1 MKKRSIRTGILFA
14 LLTPVLL
21 ICAEN
26 PIYAAT
32 TQTAGS
38 ATVSYHVDPAYQVTI
53 PVDTSMRFNE
63 TETSYGNIVVE
74 QAQIEDGKCIQVSLL
89 SDLNLK
95 NSNNSKVVIPYQIL
109 AQDEAGSRPFTSAQ
123 YTKAGEETPLTIA
136 IKKED
141 WKKAAAGEYA
151 DTVTF
156 TISYVDKFFM
166 TMSVLAADAG
176 SSSNSQSTIRT
187 TVPDSHNI
195 RVEKNHADIVIEG
208 EEDQI
213 EGNIDNFVVDRFAEP
228 KIRITPEEGW
238 KVSRILLNGEDVT
251 EQFQDGSLTLEEVCE
266 DTTLVIETAEDTSG
280 GESKDPDKDKD
291 PGKNPDKDKDPNK
304 GTPGTGKGHES
315 EKKTPLNK
323 LKNQMAAVTG
333 DEARPMLYAL
343 AAIAAAAVISVTVIR
358 RKNK

>member
-1 MKKRSIRTGILFA
+1 MRKKT
-14 LLTPVLL
+14 
-21 ICAEN
+21 EN
-26 PIYAAT
+26 LDI
-32 TQTAGS
+32 
-38 ATVSYHVDPAYQVTI
+38 I
-53 PVDTSMRFNE
+53 
-63 TETSYGNIVVE
+63 
-74 QAQIEDGKCIQVSLL
+74 
-89 SDLNLK
+89 
-95 NSNNSKVVIPYQIL
+95 
-109 AQDEAGSRPFTSAQ
+109 
-123 YTKAGEETPLTIA
+123 
-136 IKKED
+136 
-141 WKKAAAGEYA
+141 
-151 DTVTF
+151 
-156 TISYVDKFFM
+156 VDKKTVRITTAVFVTVMTMLAAIAAMFFM

-176 SSSNSQSTIRT
+176 NSSNSQSTIST

-195 RVEKNHADIVIEG
+195 RVEKSHTDVVIEG
-208 EEDQI
+208 EEDQIEGKEDQI

-251 EQFQDGSLTLEEVCE
+251 EQFQDGYLTLEEVCE

-280 GESKDPDKDKD
+280 GESKDPGKDKD